1 MTWVLLRGLT
11 RESRHWGD
19 FPQQLQEA
27 TGRSPGQV
35 ITLDLPGNGKWF
47 RQRSPFSVEEM
58 AEAARR
64 QLAAQGVR
72 PPYAV
77 LAMSL
82 GGMAATSWAQR
93 YPGEISRLVLV
104 NTSMRPHA
112 HFAQRLRPRSWL
124 PLLAMAAHWR
134 NIDAVEQKV
143 HELTCK
149 CQKQLR
155 QDLKHWRF
163 IRESAPVSAANAARQ
178 LWAAS
183 RFTCASLAPHC
194 PVLVLSSAGDALVS
208 PVCSA
213 QLAHAWQ
220 APHREH
226 PWAGHDLPHDDPFW
240 VCRQVA
246 PWNELVHEYSL
257 GARDK

>member
-11 RESRHWGD
+11 REARHWGD
-19 FPQQLQEA
+19 FPLQLQEA

-35 ITLDLPGNGKWF
+35 ITLDLPGNGKWSG
-47 RQRSPFSVEEM
+47 QRSPLSVEKM
-58 AEAARR
+58 VEAVRR

-82 GGMAATSWAQR
+82 GGMAAASWAQR
-93 YPGEISRLVLV
+93 YPDEISRLVLV

-124 PLLAMAAHWR
+124 TLLAMASHWR

-149 CQKQLR
+149 RQEQR
-155 QDLKHWRF
+155 QQDLTQWRF
-163 IRESAPVSAANAARQ
+163 IRQSAPVSAANAARQ
-178 LWAAS
+178 LWAAT
-183 RFTCASLAPHC
+183 RFTCAPLAPRC

-208 PVCSA
+208 PACSA
-213 QLAHAWQ
+213 QLARAWQ
-220 APHREH
+220 TSHREH
-226 PWAGHDLPHDDPFW
+226 PWAGHDLPHDDPRW
-240 VCRQVA
+240 VCQHVA
-246 PWNELVHEYSL
+246 LWDN
-257 GARDK
+257 ACA